1 MMFALIAGVNFMSC
15 KSELSNDDNPATQEL
30 DPAKQELVRQV
41 NRALREG
48 AMVSFTYTLNGEEHV
63 ATFKRVGNKFE
74 LQPEATRADEGP
86 NDFKPYLTVLGDLP
100 DNENADDDED
110 PDDDK
115 IEWDED
121 EEDYLLD
128 GYLPDDAEDSS
139 YIEGEDDDDEGDDD
153 EEEGDDDEGSS
164 ARTVTRSETVT
175 RAVVNYPD
183 YLLMAGVEQTSTGN
197 DLMQARVSTKTADF
211 EEATALPD
219 DADGNT
225 VTFVS
230 MMVNGDRLNLTSEEE
245 SDARRRAASSNKKMV
260 VKKIKFKKSVFSK
273 TEGTVFKL
281 QVNTKP
287 ENAVVEAY
295 RWSSTNS
302 EIVTVENKGEK
313 GKGKNRIFKSE
324 IIAEYPGQADV
335 KFSVL
340 DGSKTLVSKACRVTV
355 KAAKLKIYMQ
365 GVTFF
370 LKDVNPE
377 DIGCVEPI
385 QILYNVYPAKTQ
397 INFIKWEVKKGAD
410 LVSVDEPGY
419 VWPLT
424 IVKKTAT
431 IVATFDT
438 DRGTKTAS
446 CKVTI
451 NPKKDGSIIN
461 PASVKLDQTAM
472 RLLIGETKTLTP
484 TVYPSNA
491 TDQTVTWVSSNPSV
505 ATVDA
510 EGNVTGVAAGDATI
524 TVQTESKNKTA
535 TCKVH
540 VQADD
545 TSPVED
551 STIGDPS
558 DYKKGGS
565 PF

>member
-1 MMFALIAGVNFMSC
+1 MMFALIAGVSFMSC

-48 AMVSFTYTLNGEEHV
+48 AVVSFTYTLNGEEHV

-110 PDDDK
+110 PDADK

-128 GYLPDDAEDSS
+128 GYLPDDAEDDE
-139 YIEGEDDDDEGDDD
+139 YIEGEDDDEEDED
-153 EEEGDDDEGSS
+153 EGDDDEGSS
-164 ARTVTRSETVT
+164 ARTVTRAESVTRSETVT

-211 EEATALPD
+211 EEATALPE

-225 VTFVS
+225 VTFGS
-230 MMVNGDRLNLTSEEE
+230 MTVNGDQLNLTPEEE
-245 SDARRRAASSNKKMV
+245 NGIRRRAASSKMK
-260 VKKIKFKKSVFSK
+260 VKKIVFKDKPKMSK

-287 ENAVVEAY
+287 KNAVVEAY

-302 EIVTVENKGEK
+302 EIVSVEKK
-313 GKGKNRIFKSE
+313 WKSSKIYKSE
-324 IIAEYPGQADV
+324 LIAENPGQADV

-340 DGSKTLVSKACRVTV
+340 DGNKTLVSKARSVTV
-355 KAAKLKIYMQ
+355 KAAKLKIYMPA
-365 GVTFF
+365 VTFF
-370 LKDVNPE
+370 LKGVNQE
-377 DIGCVEPI
+377 EIECVEPI
-385 QILYNVYPAKTQ
+385 QILYNVYPAKTE
-397 INFIKWEVKKGAD
+397 ISSITWEVKKG
-410 LVSVDEPGY
+410 LVSVDDLGY

-424 IVKKTAT
+424 TAKKNATITAT
-431 IVATFDT
+431 FET
-438 DRGTKTAS
+438 DRGRKTAS
-446 CKVTI
+446 CTVTIDPNKEGSTI
-451 NPKKDGSIIN
+451 NPS
-461 PASVKLDQTAM
+461 SVSLDQTKM

-510 EGNVTGVAAGDATI
+510 DGNVTGVATGDATI
-524 TVQTESKNKTA
+524 TVTTVSGQWTA
-535 TCKVH
+535 KCKVH

-551 STIGDPS
+551 STLGDPS